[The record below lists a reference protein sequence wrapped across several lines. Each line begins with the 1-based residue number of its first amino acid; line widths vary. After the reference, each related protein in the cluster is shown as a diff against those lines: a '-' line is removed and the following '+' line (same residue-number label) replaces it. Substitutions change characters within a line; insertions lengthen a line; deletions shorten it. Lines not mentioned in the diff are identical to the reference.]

1 MHVISPLLLLDTI
14 RPTGPFEPDWDF
26 HPSVVIGTA
35 ILGGLYAYGIGPWR
49 RKHGLPPAS
58 PWRILSYVTGL
69 AVLLVSL
76 NGPIH
81 HLSDYY
87 LFSAH
92 MVQHL
97 LLQLVLPP
105 LLIAGL
111 PGWLIEPLAAR
122 PTVGR
127 IGRAL
132 AHPVVAGGLFGA
144 MIAAW
149 HVVPTYDLMMRN
161 HNVHIV
167 THLLFMITAVIM
179 WWPVMSPIS
188 SVPRLSPGL
197 SMLYL
202 FLVGI
207 PMQAVAAIITFAE
220 QPLYQWYVEAPRT
233 WGLSPLEDQQLGGL
247 IMWVPGNLWMWGAI
261 ALVFFKWARQEAE
274 VPGLAPGRG

>member
-1 MHVISPLLLLDTI
+1 MSLYSLLLTT
-14 RPTGPFEPDWDF
+14 RPTGPFEPDWDL
-26 HPSVVIGTA
+26 HPSVVLGTTVLA
-35 ILGGLYAYGIGPWR
+35 ALYWYGIGPWR
-49 RKHGLPPAS
+49 RRQRLPPAS
-58 PWRILSYVTGL
+58 PWRVLSYASGL
-69 AVLLVSL
+69 VVMLVAL

-111 PGWLIEPLAAR
+111 PGWLVEPLVAGPR
-122 PTVGR
+122 MRHLGR
-127 IGRAL
+127 TL
-132 AHPVVAGGLFGA
+132 AHPLVAGGLFSV

-149 HVVPTYDLMMRN
+149 HVVPSYELMMRN

-167 THLLFMITAVIM
+167 THLLFMVTAVIM
-179 WWPVMSPIS
+179 WWPVMSPVAA
-188 SVPRLSPGL
+188 VPRLSPGVA
-197 SMLYL
+197 MLYL

-207 PMQAVAAIITFAE
+207 PMQAVAAIITFADE
-220 QPLYQWYVEAPRT
+220 PLYQWYVEAPRT
-233 WGLSPLEDQQLGGL
+233 WGLSPLADQQLGGL

-274 VPGLAPGRG
+274 VAGLGAGRG